1 MVVCNKLKDNFLS
14 LFTGKL
20 FVSQSITE
28 LQSQTIIWLR
38 LPLVLLV
45 LLIHVNPQNRE
56 IFTPIQTIDV
66 SHLTIAN
73 IYSIIGRVGYYFSQV
88 AVPFFFFT
96 SGYFFF
102 YKIREWNSRCYKT
115 KVKKRLKTL
124 FVPYL
129 LWNILALGLIILNKC
144 MGIWFLHKPVDGL
157 TSYLTSIKLW
167 GGVFWNFTTWNEG
180 AVNLLGWPTQ
190 MYGPFLLPLW
200 FLRDLIVIS
209 FVLTPIIYYGIKY
222 LKGYW
227 VLLLGVAYLL
237 NICTLPGINITGIF
251 FFSWGAYLSIS
262 QKNMITTFLQKK
274 NTSIVIAILSL
285 VGCVVFDSTKIA
297 SVTQQVYCIAA
308 VASLIPVTAILLNK
322 GVLTVRPQLSQTNFF
337 VYALHTMIILKVS
350 CLGLAIALTE
360 RMFFASHYDA
370 GYILS
375 YLLSPLLGAL
385 LCLIVF
391 AVLKTIMPRFLNLLT
406 GGRD

>member
-1 MVVCNKLKDNFLS
+1 MIFYNKQLKGNFLS
-14 LFTGKL
+14 LFTEK
-20 FVSQSITE
+20 SSAPQSAAE
-28 LQSQTIIWLR
+28 LQSQTIMWLR
-38 LPLVLLV
+38 FPLVLLV
-45 LLIHVNPQNRE
+45 LLIHVNPQNKE
-56 IFTPIQTIDV
+56 IFTPIPTIDV

-73 IYSIIGRVGYYFSQV
+73 IYSIIARLGFYFSQV
-88 AVPFFFFT
+88 TVPFFFFT

-102 YKIREWNSRCYKT
+102 YKVREWNKQCYKI
-115 KVKKRLKTL
+115 KIKKRLKTL
-124 FVPYL
+124 LVPYL
-129 LWNILALGLIILNKC
+129 LWNLLALCLIISNKC
-144 MGIWFLHKPVDGL
+144 MGIWLLHKPEDGFVD
-157 TSYLTSIKLW
+157 YLTNIKP
-167 GGVFWNFTTWNEG
+167 GGVLWDFSTWNENT
-180 AVNLLGWPTQ
+180 VNLLGLSTQ

-209 FVLTPIIYYGIKY
+209 FVLTPIIYNGIKY
-222 LKGYW
+222 LRVYW
-227 VLLLGVAYLL
+227 VVLLGIAYLL

-262 QKNMITTFLQKK
+262 QKNMVTAFLKKK
-274 NTSIVIAILSL
+274 NTYLVITIFSL
-285 VGCVVFDSTKIA
+285 FSCVVFDSTKIA
-297 SVTQQVYCIAA
+297 SVTQQVYCIAT
-308 VASLIPVTAILLNK
+308 VASLIHITGMLLNK
-322 GVLTVRPQLSQTNFF
+322 GVLTVRPKLSQTSFF
-337 VYALHTMIILKVS
+337 VYALHPMVILKVS
-350 CLGLAIALTE
+350 CLELAIALTE

>member
-1 MVVCNKLKDNFLS
+1 MTLYNKLRGYFLS
-14 LFTGKL
+14 LFTEKL
-20 FVSQSITE
+20 SAPQSAAE
-28 LQSQTIIWLR
+28 LQSQTIMWLR
-38 LPLVLLV
+38 FPLVLLV
-45 LLIHVNPQNRE
+45 LLIHVNPQNQE

-73 IYSIIGRVGYYFSQV
+73 IYSIIGRFGFYFSQV

-102 YKIREWNSRCYKT
+102 YKVREWNRRCCKI
-115 KVKKRLKTL
+115 KIKKRLKTL
-124 FVPYL
+124 LVPYL
-129 LWNILALGLIILNKC
+129 LWNLLALCLIILNKS
-144 MGIWFLHKPVDGL
+144 MGAWLLHKPEDGL
-157 TSYLTSIKLW
+157 VDYLTNIKR
-167 GGVFWNFTTWNEG
+167 GGVIWNFTTWNEG
-180 AVNLLGWPTQ
+180 TVNLLGWSTQ
-190 MYGPFLLPLW
+190 MYGPFLFPLW

-227 VLLLGVAYLL
+227 VLLLGIAYLL
-237 NICTLPGINITGIF
+237 KICTLPGIHITGIF

-262 QKNMITTFLQKK
+262 QKNMVTAFLQKK
-274 NTSIVIAILSL
+274 NIYLVIAIFSL
-285 VGCVVFDSTKIA
+285 FGCIVFDSTKIA

-308 VASLIPVTAILLNK
+308 VASFIPVIAILLNK
-322 GVLTVRPQLSQTNFF
+322 GVLTVRPQLSQTSFF
-337 VYALHTMIILKVS
+337 VYALHTMVILKVS